1 MNKIKA
7 LKRYGQNFLIDNQVI
22 NKIVNLVEPQSPNQV
37 IEIGP
42 GDGALTRGLINNFE
56 KYSGIEIDPRL
67 IEKLEIEF
75 PGISLIKK
83 DIIKVNL
90 EELILPENYTY
101 IFGNIPYNISTPI
114 MYKLIKNFNLIDKAV
129 IMVQLETA
137 QRVTSPFGT
146 KNYNASNVIFN
157 FFADI
162 KIHFEVP
169 RNAFIPR
176 PHVDSA
182 VMSLTFK
189 KNKTDAHIFEVFS
202 DIVKT
207 AFLTR
212 RKVLKNSTLNKKY
225 GFFNFENL
233 DKFMM
238 KRADELTPE
247 DYFTITQTISG
258 K

>member
-1 MNKIKA
+1 LNNIKA
-7 LKRYGQNFLIDNQVI
+7 LKRYGQNFLIDNHII
-22 NKIVNLVEPQSPNQV
+22 NKIVNLVEPLSPNQV

-42 GDGALTRGLINNFE
+42 GNGALTRGLINNFE

-67 IEKLEIEF
+67 IENLEAEY
-75 PGISLIKK
+75 PGITLIKK
-83 DIIKVNL
+83 GIIKVNL
-90 EELILPENYTY
+90 EEIILPENNTY
-101 IFGNIPYNISTPI
+101 VFGNIPYNISTPI
-114 MYKLIKNFNLIDKAV
+114 IYKLIQNFHLIDVAI

-137 QRVTSPFGT
+137 QRITSPFGT

-162 KIHFEVP
+162 NIHFEVP
-169 RNAFIPR
+169 RNVFVPR
-176 PHVDSA
+176 PRVDSA

-189 KNKTDAHIFEVFS
+189 HKEIDAHFFEIFT

-207 AFLTR
+207 AFITR